1 MAKRVVFIFED
12 LEDAGSEE
20 PHAHG
25 NHGGARVGK
34 LSLLSEDP
42 VRGGGGGVG
51 RGGGEGGGGG
61 RWRWRWRWLSSAVF
75 PIRSTIP
82 L

>member
-12 LEDAGSEE
+12 LDDAGSEE

-25 NHGGARVGK
+25 DHGGARVGK

-42 VRGGGGGVG
+42 VRGRGGGGGGVG
-51 RGGGEGGGGG
+51 G
-61 RWRWRWRWLSSAVF
+61 SARQYF
-75 PIRSTIP
+75 LYRSMIP

>member
-1 MAKRVVFIFED
+1 MAKRVVFKFED
-12 LEDAGSEE
+12 LDDAGSEE

-25 NHGGARVGK
+25 DHGGARVGK

-42 VRGGGGGVG
+42 VRGRGGGGGGVG
-51 RGGGEGGGGG
+51 G
-61 RWRWRWRWLSSAVF
+61 SARQYF
-75 PIRSTIP
+75 LYRSMIP